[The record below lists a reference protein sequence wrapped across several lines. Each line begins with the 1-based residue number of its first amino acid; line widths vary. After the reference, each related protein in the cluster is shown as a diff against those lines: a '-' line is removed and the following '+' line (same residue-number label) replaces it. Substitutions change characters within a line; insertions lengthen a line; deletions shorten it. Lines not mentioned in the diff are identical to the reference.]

1 MMMMMMMMMMMI
13 GDDDDD
19 DDDDEHLEE
28 PVQLRT
34 VLLLLRL
41 QLGEQVD
48 EPLEA
53 LLVPVDPDEVDLP
66 QVEHPSLDL
75 VRPAVVAA
83 RARVLD
89 IKVPGYNVWM
99 RSI

>member
-1 MMMMMMMMMMMI
+1 MD
-13 GDDDDD
+13 GL
-19 DDDDEHLEE
+19 LE
-28 PVQLRT
+28 
-34 VLLLLRL
+34 L

-66 QVEHPSLDL
+66 EVEHASLDL